1 MKCGRCGRDNL
12 PLAKFCEECANPLA
26 GRCVSCGTRLS
37 SSAKFCSECARPVG
51 AWEEEPPIPAD
62 YPPRRVPALEGERKQ
77 VTVLFADLKGSMEL
91 LADQDPEEA
100 RRLLD
105 PILERMM
112 EAVHR
117 YEGTVNQV
125 MGDGIM
131 ALFGAPL
138 AHEDHAVR
146 ACYAALR
153 MQESVARYAEGV
165 FRSHGVPVQIRVGLN
180 SGEVVVRAIGS
191 DLHMDYTAVGQTV
204 HLAARMEQMATPGTV
219 LLAPATRRLVEGY
232 VEVEAK
238 GPVTVKGLPDPVEVY
253 ALIGS
258 ARRTRLH
265 ATAVRGFSPFV
276 GRETEA
282 EQLQR
287 TLALAQD
294 GRGQLVAVVGEAGV
308 GKSRLVH
315 EFTHSRGAQEWLIL
329 EAASVSY
336 GKSTSYLPVI
346 DLLKAYF
353 KVHDRETQREIRE
366 KVTGKLLA
374 LDRALE
380 SILPALL
387 ALLDLPVED
396 AQWRVLDPTQRRQ
409 RTLDGVK
416 HLLLRESQDQPV
428 LVVFEDLHWIDS
440 ETQALLDALVERLPT
455 ARLLLLVSY
464 RPEYQHGW
472 ISKTYYS
479 QLRLDALPPASAG
492 KLLSAVLGDAPGLEP
507 LKRLLVKRG
516 NPFFIEE
523 SIRTL
528 VETQALAR
536 EHGAYRLTRP
546 IQAIEVPATVQ
557 VILAARIDRLPAEDK
572 QLLQTAAVIGKN
584 VPLVLLHTVADA
596 AEEAVDRGLARLRA
610 AEFLYETRLS
620 PDPEYTFKHA
630 VTHEVA
636 YRTLL
641 QGRRRVLHARIVG
654 AIERIYPDRL
664 AEHLERL
671 GHHAQRGGLWRQAVT
686 YLRQAGAKAFARS
699 ANREAVTCF
708 EQALTALGQLP
719 ESRETLEQAVDLR
732 FDLRTALYPL
742 GEFERI
748 LGYLREAE
756 GLARTLDDQRRLGQ
770 LSVYLCH
777 SLCMAG
783 HPREALGFGRSARDI
798 AESLGD
804 VPLQVTGNLYFASA
818 YICVGDYRR
827 AEDSLRKVLRLL
839 EGDLSRERLGQTG
852 FPAVSVHYYLVWTF
866 ADLGQF
872 EEGILH
878 GQEGLRLA
886 EELSLPYGLANV
898 NWILA
903 YLHITRGEL
912 GTAITLLERV
922 RALSREWNLTFLSVF
937 DTGSLG
943 YAYALSGRLAE
954 GIPLL
959 EQALSAT
966 ETMAFG
972 AIQPLFLL
980 YLGEAYVLAG
990 RLEDALDL
998 ASRALALARERG
1010 QRGFEAGALRLL
1022 GEAAVHHDPPARADG
1037 HYRHALALAEELEM
1051 RPLVAHCHFGLGKV
1065 RRRAG
1070 DRRPALEHL
1079 TIATAMYREMG
1090 MAYWVERAEA
1100 EMRQSPGASVRS
1112 G

>member
-1 MKCGRCGRDNL
+1 
-12 PLAKFCEECANPLA
+12 
-26 GRCVSCGTRLS
+26 
-37 SSAKFCSECARPVG
+37 
-51 AWEEEPPIPAD
+51 
-62 YPPRRVPALEGERKQ
+62 
-77 VTVLFADLKGSMEL
+77 
-91 LADQDPEEA
+91 
-100 RRLLD
+100 
-105 PILERMM
+105 
-112 EAVHR
+112 
-117 YEGTVNQV
+117 
-125 MGDGIM
+125 
-131 ALFGAPL
+131 
-138 AHEDHAVR
+138 
-146 ACYAALR
+146 
-153 MQESVARYAEGV
+153 
-165 FRSHGVPVQIRVGLN
+165 
-180 SGEVVVRAIGS
+180 
-191 DLHMDYTAVGQTV
+191 
-204 HLAARMEQMATPGTV
+204 
-219 LLAPATRRLVEGY
+219 
-232 VEVEAK
+232 
-238 GPVTVKGLPDPVEVY
+238 
-253 ALIGS
+253 
-258 ARRTRLH
+258 
-265 ATAVRGFSPFV
+265 
-276 GRETEA
+276 
-282 EQLQR
+282 
-287 TLALAQD
+287 
-294 GRGQLVAVVGEAGV
+294 
-308 GKSRLVH
+308 
-315 EFTHSRGAQEWLIL
+315 
-329 EAASVSY
+329 
-336 GKSTSYLPVI
+336 
-346 DLLKAYF
+346 
-353 KVHDRETQREIRE
+353 
-366 KVTGKLLA
+366 
-374 LDRALE
+374 
-380 SILPALL
+380 
-387 ALLDLPVED
+387 
-396 AQWRVLDPTQRRQ
+396 
-409 RTLDGVK
+409 
-416 HLLLRESQDQPV
+416 
-428 LVVFEDLHWIDS
+428 
-440 ETQALLDALVERLPT
+440 
-455 ARLLLLVSY
+455 
-464 RPEYQHGW
+464 
-472 ISKTYYS
+472 
-479 QLRLDALPPASAG
+479 
-492 KLLSAVLGDAPGLEP
+492 
-507 LKRLLVKRG
+507 
-516 NPFFIEE
+516 
-523 SIRTL
+523 
-528 VETQALAR
+528 
-536 EHGAYRLTRP
+536 
-546 IQAIEVPATVQ
+546 
-557 VILAARIDRLPAEDK
+557 
-572 QLLQTAAVIGKN
+572 
-584 VPLVLLHTVADA
+584 
-596 AEEAVDRGLARLRA
+596 
-610 AEFLYETRLS
+610 
-620 PDPEYTFKHA
+620 
-630 VTHEVA
+630 
-636 YRTLL
+636 
-641 QGRRRVLHARIVG
+641 
-654 AIERIYPDRL
+654 
-664 AEHLERL
+664 
-671 GHHAQRGGLWRQAVT
+671 
-686 YLRQAGAKAFARS
+686 
-699 ANREAVTCF
+699 
-708 EQALTALGQLP
+708 
-719 ESRETLEQAVDLR
+719 
-732 FDLRTALYPL
+732 
-742 GEFERI
+742 
-748 LGYLREAE
+748 
-756 GLARTLDDQRRLGQ
+756 
-770 LSVYLCH
+770 
-777 SLCMAG
+777 MAG